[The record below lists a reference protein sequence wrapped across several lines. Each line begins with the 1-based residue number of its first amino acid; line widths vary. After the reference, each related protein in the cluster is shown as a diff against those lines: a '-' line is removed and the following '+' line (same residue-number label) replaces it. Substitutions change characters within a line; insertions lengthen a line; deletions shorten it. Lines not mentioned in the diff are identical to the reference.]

1 MVRQPKRRRQQNRA
15 NRRVGHIHGK
25 VTATGTKTTKKNEK
39 GATVEINGQANAID
53 ALGWTPATNPND
65 ISITL
70 NSIDNRRSA
79 KGEAELQ
86 GAVAGVH
93 GNVSSFGSANGISVV
108 ALADFGK
115 AVGVNGSSGA
125 TGKSGGGRASI
136 NEDED
141 DLLGLTEGDEDAER
155 PAKNTDH
162 SDMYGKTLKTSVARL
177 HNSGEVRGNMQA
189 KAQKLNRPL
198 NKNSYTP
205 QFYEA
210 NTVASGNGVS
220 MANYIEPPDKY
231 TFSQEKQNHVHL
243 GQLENSGR
251 IHGEATLEG
260 GTRTTHT
267 YAHSKSSGN
276 GVSLHASTGRFAKN
290 DTRVALDSVN
300 NSGEISG
307 QIRQISS
314 NNNGYNSPH
323 LVSTAEATGSGNGIN
338 LHSDTFNAQIPRVE
352 TRLGQLHNRGRISGN
367 AYLKAGDGSG
377 DLSVTARA
385 SGNGVSVYQAT
396 GNASLTALDNVNNE
410 GIIKG
415 HIETRPGTVFTSAQR
430 GQTIPEE
437 RARLIV
443 SDEKT
448 ITDYYKPNP
457 TPGKPAAAG
466 NDSYGNFATFRAE
479 SDIRASGNGISVQY
493 ASGVGADV
501 NSGASLGNID
511 NSGVISGYSENYHGY
526 ARGYGR
532 VSTLNSGAGI
542 ATDRKITNPINNR
555 GIISGNH
562 AAILSKGRVDD
573 SRSISVRAGVSDNI
587 RKGKND
593 VQSPLSIGCK
603 W

>member
-115 AVGVNGSSGA
+115 AVGVDGSSGA

-276 GVSLHASTGRFAKN
+276 G
-290 DTRVALDSVN
+290 
-300 NSGEISG
+300 
-307 QIRQISS
+307 
-314 NNNGYNSPH
+314 
-323 LVSTAEATGSGNGIN
+323 IN

-443 SDEKT
+443 SDAKT

-593 VQSPLSIGCK
+593 VQSTLSVGYK

>member
-115 AVGVNGSSGA
+115 AVGVDGSSGA

-162 SDMYGKTLKTSVARL
+162 SDMYGKTLKTSVAR
-177 HNSGEVRGNMQA
+177 
-189 KAQKLNRPL
+189 
-198 NKNSYTP
+198 
-205 QFYEA
+205 
-210 NTVASGNGVS
+210 
-220 MANYIEPPDKY
+220 
-231 TFSQEKQNHVHL
+231 VH
-243 GQLENSGR
+243 
-251 IHGEATLEG
+251 
-260 GTRTTHT
+260 
-267 YAHSKSSGN
+267 
-276 GVSLHASTGRFAKN
+276 
-290 DTRVALDSVN
+290 

-307 QIRQISS
+307 QIRQISG

-352 TRLGQLHNRGRISGN
+352 TRLGQLHNRGRISGD

-415 HIETRPGTVFTSAQR
+415 HIETRPGTIFTSAQR

-457 TPGKPAAAG
+457 IPEQPAAAG
-466 NDSYGNFATFRAE
+466 NDNYGNFATFRAE